1 MLILICHLG
10 HAEGIWRKKH
20 RSGALFMQPPYA
32 TSARMMVRVFAR
44 MMLPISTTTVNSI
57 TTSRGLGSMAAG

>member
-1 MLILICHLG
+1 ML
-10 HAEGIWRKKH
+10 
-20 RSGALFMQPPYA
+20 PPYA
-32 TSARMMVRVFAR
+32 TSVRMMVRVFAR